1 MMQFRTGGGVRWPRL
16 SLLIL
21 ACFICAY
28 ASITTGGRGDV
39 VFSDLFARGTVAAS
53 VKWDIRLPRTVVAMC
68 IGVNLGLAGL
78 ILQAVTRNP
87 LASPAILGVNQGAAL
102 GLVIGLVFAPV
113 SNALGLQT
121 LAIIGAFSAGFITFA
136 VAGGLG
142 GRLDGLRLVLG
153 GVAVGAFTYAM
164 VRFTFTLE
172 DDLSRQVL
180 RWTVGNITDVRWD
193 DVKLMAV
200 WTGGGLISTALIAQ
214 RLNLM
219 VLGETSSAGLGADPR
234 MTLLIGAIIAA
245 VLTGTSVA
253 VAGPIAFVGLVVPHV
268 CRMLIGA
275 DHRLLVFAVRI
286 IGAMLMMAADTAS
299 KWLTAP
305 IEIPVGVV
313 VALIGA
319 PFFLYQA
326 LFVDDIE

>member
-1 MMQFRTGGGVRWPRL
+1 MMQFRASGGVRWPRL

-21 ACFICAY
+21 ACCLCAY

-39 VFSDLFARGTVAAS
+39 GFWDLFARDTLAAS
-53 VKWDIRLPRTVVAMC
+53 VMWDIRLPRTVVAMC

-102 GLVIGLVFAPV
+102 GLVFGLVFAPV

-121 LAIIGAFSAGFITFA
+121 LAIVGAFTAGFITFA
-136 VAGGLG
+136 IAGGLG

-153 GVAVGAFTYAM
+153 GVAVGAFAYAM

-180 RWTVGNITDVRWD
+180 RWTVGSITDVRWD
-193 DVKLMAV
+193 DVKLIVV
-200 WTGGGLISTALIAQ
+200 WAGGGLIATAFIAQ

-219 VLGETSSAGLGADPR
+219 ALGEASSAGLGADPR
-234 MTLLIGAIIAA
+234 MTLLMGAFVAA

-268 CRMLIGA
+268 CRMLIGP
-275 DHRLLVFAVRI
+275 DHRRLVFVVPI
-286 IGAMLMMAADTAS
+286 IGATLMMAADGVS

-319 PFFLYQA
+319 PFFLCQA
-326 LFVDDIE
+326 LFADDIE